1 MRAAL
6 VLVGGDGGFVE
17 FADRPCPAAL
27 RNRRRKTSRID
38 QAGGRPA
45 ACAAATE
52 CLSWGKM
59 ASPGGEARVRPDD
72 LVALLPIA
80 LGLVAAEGDAYA
92 QLKHGLRRW
101 AKDDPI
107 DALVATVL
115 GGGLAFYLAERD
127 HNPGCATPWD
137 GILYMATCLS
147 VGYDNL
153 FPTTPTGHALAA
165 LVQTFGPAL
174 SGMAFDPP
182 AAEAR
187 ASAGDAAEVNR
198 AILARLDDIVRLLSD
213 PRR

>member
-1 MRAAL
+1 MANS
-6 VLVGGDGGFVE
+6 GGDAQVGSNE
-17 FADRPCPAAL
+17 L
-27 RNRRRKTSRID
+27 
-38 QAGGRPA
+38 
-45 ACAAATE
+45 
-52 CLSWGKM
+52 
-59 ASPGGEARVRPDD
+59 VR
-72 LVALLPIA
+72 LLPIA
-80 LGLVAAEGDAYA
+80 LGLLAAEGDQYTS
-92 QLKHGLRRW
+92 LKHDLRRW

-115 GGGLAFYLAERD
+115 GGGLAFYLAEHE
-127 HNPGCATPWD
+127 HNPACATPWD

-153 FPTTPTGHALAA
+153 FPTTPTGHALAS

-187 ASAGDAAEVNR
+187 AEAADAAEVNR
-198 AILARLDDIVRLLSD
+198 AILARLDDIVRLLSE

>member
-1 MRAAL
+1 M
-6 VLVGGDGGFVE
+6 
-17 FADRPCPAAL
+17 ADP
-27 RNRRRKTSRID
+27 
-38 QAGGRPA
+38 AGG
-45 ACAAATE
+45 
-52 CLSWGKM
+52 
-59 ASPGGEARVRPDD
+59 ASPGPSD

-80 LGLVAAEGDAYA
+80 LGLLAAEGNEYA
-92 QLKHGLRRW
+92 SLKQDLRRW

-127 HNPGCATPWD
+127 GNPSCTTPWD
-137 GILYMATCLS
+137 GILYVATCLS

-153 FPTTPTGHALAA
+153 FPTTPTGHAIAS

-187 ASAGDAAEVNR
+187 AEADDAAAVNR
-198 AILARLDDIVRLLSD
+198 AILARLDDIVKLLSEAKE
-213 PRR
+213 